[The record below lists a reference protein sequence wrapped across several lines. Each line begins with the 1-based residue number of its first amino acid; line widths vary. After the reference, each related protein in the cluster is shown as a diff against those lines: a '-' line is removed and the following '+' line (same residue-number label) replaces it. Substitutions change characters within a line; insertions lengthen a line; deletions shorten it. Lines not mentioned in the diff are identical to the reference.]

1 MFKFN
6 NISSDDMDLI
16 VESLPPISGPEERI
30 DSTDIPG
37 GTQILQSNGYDIVD
51 KQCICHYSGM
61 NFDRLLTWLRGSGK
75 VVFDNLPDRYYKS
88 YIGNKIP
95 LDQIVRNL
103 LHKFTVTFTCK
114 PFGYL
119 LDGDIP
125 ITLTEGSILCNVKS
139 THESYPTITIKGT
152 GAAVFTINDRAFNIT
167 NIDNEI
173 TIISDPDIMKVLDS
187 KGKYMEGDFPYLD
200 VGENEIN
207 WTGNITSVEIT
218 PYWRTWI

>member
-16 VESLPPISGPEERI
+16 VESLPPISGAEERI

-37 GTQILQSNGYDIVD
+37 GTQILQANGYDLVD
-51 KQCICHYSGM
+51 KPCVCHYTGN

-95 LDQIVRNL
+95 LEQIVRNM
-103 LHKFTVTFTCK
+103 LHKFTIIFTCK

-119 LDGDIP
+119 REGDIP
-125 ITLTEGSILCNVKS
+125 IKLTTGTTLCNVKS
-139 THESYPTITIKGT
+139 THKSYPTITIKGT
-152 GAAVFTINDRAFNIT
+152 GAATITINNRSFKIT
-167 NIDNEI
+167 DIGGEI
-173 TIISDPDIMKVLDS
+173 TIISDMDIQQVLNN
-187 KGKYMEGDFPYLD
+187 KGKFMEGDFPYFD
-200 VGENEIN
+200 VGKNEISWN
-207 WTGNITSVEIT
+207 GNVTSVEII